1 MPGNKVKKIIVK
13 KSLKNSSDS
22 IDISYVNLQIAGGD
36 FDPLFNFSKLTFL
49 ESG

>member
-22 IDISYVNLQIAGGD
+22 RAGKILFFCD
-36 FDPLFNFSKLTFL
+36 F
-49 ESG
+49 